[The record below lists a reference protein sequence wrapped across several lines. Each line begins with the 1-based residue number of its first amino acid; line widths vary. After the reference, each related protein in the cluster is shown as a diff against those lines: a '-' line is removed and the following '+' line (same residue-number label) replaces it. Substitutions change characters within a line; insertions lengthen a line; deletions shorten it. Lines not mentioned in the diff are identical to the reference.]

1 MATTTT
7 TTDMESMDTSSY
19 NNANRMH
26 VLANG
31 DIVDCGR
38 LPQTARNNLYKT
50 ELCKHYTENGS
61 CRYGP
66 KCQFAHGEDELRG
79 VLRHP
84 KYKTTRCKAFLSTG
98 KCMYG
103 SRCRF
108 IHTRYPGEED
118 QRFVNYGSSDL
129 SSTESESDE
138 LEAMPSHG
146 DLLVNPYGSA
156 LEPIDLSQ
164 PFSGFHQSMSLAPL
178 SCLTASSSSQP
189 EFDSYL
195 SYDPF
200 RHYAFP
206 SSDLSCCDQ
215 RSSITS
221 SSSADALSALSP
233 RSSSSTESVTS
244 KFSRLTIFQRIC
256 REDA

>member
-1 MATTTT
+1 M
-7 TTDMESMDTSSY
+7 TDVGSSETPSY
-19 NNANRMH
+19 GNPNRMH

-50 ELCKHYTENGS
+50 ELCKHHTENGN

-84 KYKTTRCKAFLSTG
+84 KYKTTRCKAYLSTR

-108 IHTRYPGEED
+108 LHTRHPGEED

-129 SSTESESDE
+129 SSTASESDD
-138 LEAMPSHG
+138 LESPSK
-146 DLLVNPYGSA
+146 DLLVNPYGNV

-164 PFSGFHQSMSLAPL
+164 PFGDFSQPFSLAPL
-178 SCLTASSSSQP
+178 LSVSSPPKP
-189 EFDSYL
+189 EFDSYQTQTSRRSFL
-195 SYDPF
+195 DYSF
-200 RHYAFP
+200 Q
-206 SSDLSCCDQ
+206 SSDLGNFGL
-215 RSSITS
+215 RSSS
-221 SSSADALSALSP
+221 CSAEALNAVSP
-233 RSSSSTESVTS
+233 RSASSTESATS

-256 REDA
+256 RENE